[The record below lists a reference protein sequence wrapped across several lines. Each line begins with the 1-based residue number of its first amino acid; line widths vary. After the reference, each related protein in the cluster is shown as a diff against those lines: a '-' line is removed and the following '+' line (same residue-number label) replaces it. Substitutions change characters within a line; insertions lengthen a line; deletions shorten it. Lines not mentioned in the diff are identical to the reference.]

1 MLDVDNDKDEKDYQL
16 FCQDCLIAVGEVL
29 VHAHDDAVGD
39 DRQDDHVPAGH
50 SHQSPCAPCELFGD
64 IDQHFPGH

>member
-16 FCQDCLIAVGEVL
+16 FCQDCLIPEGEVL

-50 SHQSPCAPCELFGD
+50 THQSPCAPRELFGD